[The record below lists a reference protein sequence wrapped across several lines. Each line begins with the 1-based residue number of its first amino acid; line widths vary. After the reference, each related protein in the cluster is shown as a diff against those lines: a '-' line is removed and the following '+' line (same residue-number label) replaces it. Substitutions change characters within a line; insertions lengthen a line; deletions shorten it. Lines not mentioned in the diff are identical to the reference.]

1 MAEQEKLAQLIVQM
15 ELQSAA
21 FERGVK
27 DMARKMDGLERQT
40 KKTNK
45 YFGRFD
51 QTLKKMGKSFLALGA
66 SIGVLG
72 LAAAAKEAVAFAD
85 SLAKT
90 ADKVGVSIEALQK
103 LRFAAEQSGVGAQTL
118 DMALQRF
125 ARRAG
130 EAAKGTGELVKVF
143 AELGISTSNA
153 DGSLKDTEALLY
165 EYADA
170 IGNATSQQEKLRLA
184 FKGFDSE
191 GAALVNLFRNGSEEV
206 QALGKELEELGG
218 ILSEDT
224 ARKAEELN
232 NKFNELS
239 TIVGN
244 RVKTAFI
251 DASAAVATFF
261 GYFSELEDADER
273 IDEIINRLLVINQE
287 LNNGNQGQIGFDLLT
302 SERDELIAEL
312 AELEQRANELRE
324 KNFGKSDGGDSGADQ
339 LKTELTGIDDLLDGI
354 GAGIRA
360 VSDGVDGIG
369 ASALKLS
376 EPDTFFG
383 EGGFLEQL
391 SKMNEAAGT
400 VYDFAASLD
409 NLADIG
415 VTFDSTEEAGL
426 DMFDK
431 LIEATDGFA
440 REFTQKT
447 TQALLDGEASFDDFA
462 KNILKT
468 MADIL
473 LNEIFSQFFSAIAGS
488 VKSYFGVSSAST
500 PDARIGAYAP
510 MSTSILTR
518 EGEVAQ
524 SMTVGRIQPSKGFVS
539 TSASPVTVNVNNYG
553 NDEVSVSERKDSNG
567 GIEIDVLIKQT
578 VKQGFTNGDF
588 DRALVSNFG
597 TRRLGY

>member
-27 DMARKMDGLERQT
+27 DMARKMDKLDDQT
-40 KKTNK
+40 KKANRG
-45 YFGRFD
+45 FGRLD
-51 QTLKKMGKSFLALGA
+51 KTLKKIGKSFAGLAA
-66 SIGVLG
+66 SISVLG
-72 LAAAAKEAVAFAD
+72 LAAATKEAIEFAD
-85 SLAKT
+85 GIAKT

-103 LRFAAEQSGVGAQTL
+103 LRFAAEQAGLNANTL

-143 AELGISTSNA
+143 DELGIKTSNV
-153 DGSLKDTEALLY
+153 DGTLKSTEELLY

-170 IGNATSQQEKLRLA
+170 IGEAEGAQEKLRLA

-191 GAALVNLFRNGSEEV
+191 GAALVNLFKDGSDAV
-206 QALGKELEELGG
+206 KELGDELERAGGLLSAETARAAEVANDKFNKLSTVVKTKVTVAFVEATEAALAFFDVFLDQDAAAVRIREVEAEIDRLQKKLEEGKSPRSRSAD
-218 ILSEDT
+218 LSEI
-224 ARKAEELN
+224 RRLKALLKDLEEQRD
-232 NKFNELS
+232 KLS
-239 TIVGN
+239 GGS
-244 RVKTAFI
+244 
-251 DASAAVATFF
+251 D
-261 GYFSELEDADER
+261 G
-273 IDEIINRLLVINQE
+273 
-287 LNNGNQGQIGFDLLT
+287 
-302 SERDELIAEL
+302 ELI
-312 AELEQRANELRE
+312 
-324 KNFGKSDGGDSGADQ
+324 DGSGVNQ
-339 LKTELTGIDDLLDGI
+339 LNQDLTGIDDLLEGV
-354 GAGIRA
+354 GAKMRSVGEA
-360 VSDGVDGIG
+360 VDGVG

-383 EGGFLEQL
+383 EGGFLDQL

-488 VKSYFGVSSAST
+488 VKGYFGVSSAST